1 MSSKKVLKLRQSILK
16 YNTELLKLKTQLLA
30 SDDANIKYNKILIK
44 KAICKKE
51 LEDSNT
57 PIVQKLLK
65 KFSNNSKD
73 RKLICDYFKF

>member
-1 MSSKKVLKLRQSILK
+1 MSSKKVFRLRQSILK

-30 SDDANIKYNKILIK
+30 SEDANVKYNKILIK

-51 LEDSNT
+51 LEDSST

-65 KFSNNSKD
+65 KFSNNNRDK
-73 RKLICDYFKF
+73 KLICDYFKS